1 MDRKQS
7 CGLRL
12 RWVISLTIMLSMLA
26 LSAILVI
33 NAYMGQR
40 DVLLEAS
47 RSSAQQFA
55 SKLDSETLRLIQP
68 LQSTLRLLVH
78 DPLTTAEQLEQRLQR
93 LPVLIEALRA
103 NPVIS
108 AVYVGYPDRSFW
120 LVRSLRQPEFR
131 RSVSAAEGAAYLVQ
145 SIEVATAERP
155 QRAVW
160 LFLSEQ
166 LEVIRQDERPDYVFD
181 PHSRPWYQ
189 SALSA
194 QAPILTAP
202 YLFYTTRETGVTLA
216 FKGASGAVI
225 GIDASVQD
233 ISSELARLRP
243 EQGYELAVV
252 DRLGRTLAYPEV
264 EKMIV
269 RQAGDIR
276 LATLD
281 ELQVPALVQLMSQSS
296 EPGKLVG
303 YAADGREWYGVR
315 VPMLAL
321 ADESLELLMAVPAEQ
336 LLANAHR
343 HGQRMLLWSLAFT
356 LLLLLIGYWLAH
368 WVVKPLDQL
377 SEKVF
382 ALTRFD
388 FSGSVQV
395 KSRIVEVRELGAI
408 IQRLVTV
415 VQHFQSISKTLA
427 RERRLERMLPD
438 VAEDLKASM
447 QADSCAIYLYDA
459 DEHALLLSSVHHQD
473 HVRHHYPDSITV
485 TEPRTSHL
493 VEAVKDALI
502 DADGVM
508 VTPLKG
514 RYKYPAGVMVLSMNG
529 DARVEGDSVSR
540 FLEELAGSAAT
551 AIETRQLLEAQ
562 EKLLDAI
569 IRLLADAID
578 AKSPYTSAHCE
589 RVPILAEMLVD
600 AACKSQG
607 GRFNTFHM
615 DEQDRYEFR
624 LAAWLHDCGKI
635 TTPEH
640 VMDKSTK
647 LETLYNRIHEIRT
660 RFEVLWRDVEIAYL
674 KGVIESGAE
683 SQLRERRD
691 RQRRQLQQEFEIVA
705 RSNLGSEKLPD
716 DDIAKLHKI
725 ASRSWARHFDRR
737 LGLSQAE
744 LDRLPNDDERL
755 PAREMLLADRVEH
768 IIPWGDRRPPVEANN
783 PDNIWGFDMPLPE
796 HEANQGELYNL
807 TQVYGTLTAEE
818 RFSINNHIVQTIRML
833 STLPLPPSLRR
844 IPDIAGNHHER
855 MDGEGYPRR
864 LDAASLT
871 VPERIMALADVFEA
885 LTAADRPYKT
895 AKTLSESLRIL
906 AFMSRDGHLD
916 PEVFCLFLE
925 SGVYLE
931 YARRFLKPEQ
941 IDKVDLRQLT
951 LLSRSAKQG

>member
-1 MDRKQS
+1 MERKQS

-12 RWVISLTIMLSMLA
+12 RWVISFTIMLSMLA

-93 LPVLIEALRA
+93 LPVLVEALRA

-108 AVYVGYPDRSFW
+108 AVYIGYPDHSFW
-120 LVRSLRQPEFR
+120 LVRSLRQSAFR
-131 RSVSAAEGAAYLVQ
+131 RSVSAPEGAAYLVQ
-145 SIEVATAERP
+145 SVEAATTDRP
-155 QRAVW
+155 QRARW
-160 LFLSEQ
+160 LFVTDQ
-166 LEVIRQDERPDYVFD
+166 LEVISQNDRPDYIFD
-181 PHSRPWYQ
+181 PHTRPWYQ
-189 SALSA
+189 SALNA

-216 FKGASGAVI
+216 FKGASGAVV

-233 ISSELARLRP
+233 ISSELARMRP
-243 EQGYELAVV
+243 EQGYELVVV

-269 RQAGDIR
+269 RQAGGIR

-281 ELQVPALVQLMSQSS
+281 ELQVPALDQLMSQSS
-296 EPGKLVG
+296 KPGELIG
-303 YAADGREWYGVR
+303 YTAEGREWYGVR

-377 SEKVF
+377 SEKVL
-382 ALTRFD
+382 ALTQFD

-395 KSRIVEVRELGAI
+395 RSRIKEVRDLSGI

-427 RERRLERMLPD
+427 RERRLELMLPD
-438 VAEDLKASM
+438 VAGDLKASM
-447 QADSCAIYLYDA
+447 EADSCAIYLYDY
-459 DEHALLLSSVHHQD
+459 DRHALVLSTVHQSQ
-473 HVRHHYPDSITV
+473 SIIHCFPETIAV
-485 TEPRTSHL
+485 DEPRTSYQ
-493 VEAVKDALI
+493 VAAVRDTLAE
-502 DADGVM
+502 ADGVM

-514 RYKYPAGVMVLSMNG
+514 RYKYPAGVMVLRMNG
-529 DARVEGDSVSR
+529 DARVDGDSVSG

-600 AACKSQG
+600 AACKSES
-607 GRFNTFHM
+607 GRFNAFRM
-615 DEQDRYEFR
+615 DEQERYEFR

-635 TTPEH
+635 ITPEY

-683 SQLRERRD
+683 PQLRERRD

-705 RSNLGSEKLPD
+705 RSNVGSEKLPD
-716 DDIAKLHKI
+716 DDIARLHKI

-768 IIPWGDRRPPVEANN
+768 IIPWGDRRPPVEASN

-796 HEANQGELYNL
+796 YEANQGELYNL

-833 STLPLPPSLRR
+833 SMLPLPPSLRR

-855 MDGEGYPRR
+855 MDGDGYPRR
-864 LDAASLT
+864 LDAESLT

-941 IDKVDLRQLT
+941 IDKVDLRQLI
-951 LLSRSAKQG
+951 LLSRSAKHG

>member
-1 MDRKQS
+1 MERKQS

-93 LPVLIEALRA
+93 LPVLVEALRA

-108 AVYVGYPDRSFW
+108 AVYIGYPDHSFL
-120 LVRSLRQPEFR
+120 LVRSLRQSAFR
-131 RSVSAAEGAAYLVQ
+131 RSVSAPEGAAYLVQ
-145 SIEVATAERP
+145 SVEAATTDRP
-155 QRAVW
+155 QRARW
-160 LFLSEQ
+160 LFVTDQ
-166 LEVIRQDERPDYVFD
+166 LEVISQNDRPDYIFD
-181 PHSRPWYQ
+181 PHTRPWYQ
-189 SALSA
+189 SALNA

-216 FKGASGAVI
+216 FKGASGAVV

-233 ISSELARLRP
+233 ISSELARMRP
-243 EQGYELAVV
+243 EQGYELVVV

-269 RQAGDIR
+269 RQAGGIR

-459 DEHALLLSSVHHQD
+459 DEHALLLSSVHQQD

-807 TQVYGTLTAEE
+807 TQVYGTLTPEE

>member
-1 MDRKQS
+1 M
-7 CGLRL
+7 
-12 RWVISLTIMLSMLA
+12 
-26 LSAILVI
+26 
-33 NAYMGQR
+33 
-40 DVLLEAS
+40 
-47 RSSAQQFA
+47 
-55 SKLDSETLRLIQP
+55 
-68 LQSTLRLLVH
+68 
-78 DPLTTAEQLEQRLQR
+78 
-93 LPVLIEALRA
+93 
-103 NPVIS
+103 
-108 AVYVGYPDRSFW
+108 
-120 LVRSLRQPEFR
+120 
-131 RSVSAAEGAAYLVQ
+131 
-145 SIEVATAERP
+145 
-155 QRAVW
+155 
-160 LFLSEQ
+160 
-166 LEVIRQDERPDYVFD
+166 
-181 PHSRPWYQ
+181 
-189 SALSA
+189 
-194 QAPILTAP
+194 
-202 YLFYTTRETGVTLA
+202 
-216 FKGASGAVI
+216 
-225 GIDASVQD
+225 
-233 ISSELARLRP
+233 RP
-243 EQGYELAVV
+243 EQGYELVVV

-269 RQAGDIR
+269 RQAGGIR

-459 DEHALLLSSVHHQD
+459 DEHALLLSSVHQQD

-807 TQVYGTLTAEE
+807 TQVYGTLTPEE

>member
-1 MDRKQS
+1 MDRKTGY
-7 CGLRL
+7 GLRL
-12 RWVISLTIMLSMLA
+12 RWVISGTIMLSMLM
-26 LSAILVI
+26 LGAILVM
-33 NAYMGQR
+33 NAYIGQR
-40 DVLLEAS
+40 DLLLDAS
-47 RSSAQQFA
+47 RSSAEQFA
-55 SKLDSETLRLIQP
+55 GKLDAETLRLIQP

-78 DPLTTAEQLEQRLQR
+78 DPLTTAEELEQRQQR

-103 NPVIS
+103 NRVVS

-120 LVRSLRQPEFR
+120 LVRSLRLPEFR
-131 RSVSAAEGAAYLVQ
+131 RSVSAPEEAAYLVQ
-145 SIEVATAERP
+145 SIEAGTP
-155 QRAVW
+155 GSPPRARW

-166 LEVIRQDERPDYVFD
+166 LELLRQQDKPDYVFD
-181 PHSRPWYQ
+181 PHSRLWYQ
-189 SALSA
+189 TAINTNT
-194 QAPILTAP
+194 PILTPP

-216 FKGASGAVI
+216 YRSASGAVV

-233 ISSELARLRP
+233 ISAELARLRP
-243 EQGYELAVV
+243 DEGYELAVI
-252 DRLGRTLAYPEV
+252 DRIGRTLAYPAV

-269 RQAGDIR
+269 QQGDDVR

-281 ELQVPALVQLMSQSS
+281 ELQVSALAQLVNQPSANGQLVSYTV
-296 EPGKLVG
+296 EGK
-303 YAADGREWYGVR
+303 EWYGVR

-321 ADESLELLMAVPAEQ
+321 ADESLELLMAVPADQ
-336 LLANAHR
+336 LLADAHKQ
-343 HGQRMLLWSLAFT
+343 GERMLLWSLAFT
-356 LLLLLIGYWLAH
+356 LVMLLIGYWLAH

-377 SEKVF
+377 SDKVL

-395 KSRIVEVRELGAI
+395 KSRIIEVRELGAI

-415 VQHFQSISKTLA
+415 VKHFQSISKTLA
-427 RERRLERMLPD
+427 RERRLARMLPD

-447 QADSCAIYLYDA
+447 QADSCAIYLYD
-459 DEHALLLSSVHHQD
+459 DDRHELLLSSVHQQD
-473 HVRHHYPDSITV
+473 HVHHSFPDSITV
-485 TEPRTSHL
+485 TDPRASHQ
-493 VEAVKDALI
+493 VTAVKEVLAGQE
-502 DADGVM
+502 GVM

-514 RYKYPAGVMVLSMNG
+514 RSKHPAGVMVLRLG
-529 DARVEGDSVSR
+529 EGVQTEGDSVSR

-683 SQLRERRD
+683 SQLRGRRD
-691 RQRRQLQQEFEIVA
+691 RQRHQLQQEFEVVA
-705 RSNLGSEKLPD
+705 RANLGSEKLPD
-716 DDIAKLHKI
+716 EDIARLHKI

-737 LGLSQAE
+737 LGLSEAE
-744 LDRLPNDDERL
+744 RERLPDSDDTL
-755 PAREMLLADRVEH
+755 PARETLLEDRPEH
-768 IIPWGDRRPPVEANN
+768 ISPWGDRRPPVEADSPANV
-783 PDNIWGFDMPLPE
+783 WGFDMPLPE
-796 HEANQGELYNL
+796 HEVNQGELYNL
-807 TQVYGTLTAEE
+807 TQVYGTLTPEE

>member
-1 MDRKQS
+1 
-7 CGLRL
+7 
-12 RWVISLTIMLSMLA
+12 
-26 LSAILVI
+26 
-33 NAYMGQR
+33 
-40 DVLLEAS
+40 
-47 RSSAQQFA
+47 
-55 SKLDSETLRLIQP
+55 
-68 LQSTLRLLVH
+68 
-78 DPLTTAEQLEQRLQR
+78 
-93 LPVLIEALRA
+93 
-103 NPVIS
+103 
-108 AVYVGYPDRSFW
+108 
-120 LVRSLRQPEFR
+120 
-131 RSVSAAEGAAYLVQ
+131 
-145 SIEVATAERP
+145 
-155 QRAVW
+155 
-160 LFLSEQ
+160 
-166 LEVIRQDERPDYVFD
+166 
-181 PHSRPWYQ
+181 
-189 SALSA
+189 
-194 QAPILTAP
+194 
-202 YLFYTTRETGVTLA
+202 
-216 FKGASGAVI
+216 
-225 GIDASVQD
+225 
-233 ISSELARLRP
+233 
-243 EQGYELAVV
+243 
-252 DRLGRTLAYPEV
+252 
-264 EKMIV
+264 
-269 RQAGDIR
+269 
-276 LATLD
+276 
-281 ELQVPALVQLMSQSS
+281 
-296 EPGKLVG
+296 
-303 YAADGREWYGVR
+303 
-315 VPMLAL
+315 
-321 ADESLELLMAVPAEQ
+321 
-336 LLANAHR
+336 
-343 HGQRMLLWSLAFT
+343 
-356 LLLLLIGYWLAH
+356 
-368 WVVKPLDQL
+368 VKPLDQL
-377 SEKVF
+377 SEKVL
-382 ALTRFD
+382 ALTQFD

-395 KSRIVEVRELGAI
+395 RSRIKEVRDLSGI

-438 VAEDLKASM
+438 VAGDLKASM
-447 QADSCAIYLYDA
+447 EADSCAIYLYDY
-459 DEHALLLSSVHHQD
+459 DRHALVLSTVHQP
-473 HVRHHYPDSITV
+473 RSITHCFPEIIAV
-485 TEPRTSHL
+485 DEPRTSYQ
-493 VEAVKDALI
+493 VAAVRDALAE
-502 DADGVM
+502 ADGVM

-514 RYKYPAGVMVLSMNG
+514 RYKYPAGVMVLRMNG
-529 DARVEGDSVSR
+529 DARVDGDSVSG

-600 AACKSQG
+600 AACKSES
-607 GRFNTFHM
+607 GRFNAFRM
-615 DEQDRYEFR
+615 DEQERYEFR

-635 TTPEH
+635 TTPEY

-683 SQLRERRD
+683 PQLRERRD

-705 RSNLGSEKLPD
+705 RSNVGSEKLPD
-716 DDIAKLHKI
+716 DDIARLHKI

-744 LDRLPNDDERL
+744 LDRLPSDDERL

-768 IIPWGDRRPPVEANN
+768 IIPWGDRRPPVEASN

-796 HEANQGELYNL
+796 YEANQGELYNL

-833 STLPLPPSLRR
+833 SMLPLPPSLRR

-855 MDGEGYPRR
+855 MDGDGYPRR
-864 LDAASLT
+864 LDAESLT

-941 IDKVDLRQLT
+941 IDKVDLRQLI
-951 LLSRSAKQG
+951 LLSRPAKHG

>member
-1 MDRKQS
+1 MDRTS
-7 CGLRL
+7 GRGVRL
-12 RWVISLTIMLSMLA
+12 RWIISMTIMLSMLV
-26 LSAILVI
+26 LGAILVF

-40 DVLLEAS
+40 DLLLEVG
-47 RSSAQQFA
+47 RSSAKQFA
-55 SKLDSETLRLIQP
+55 GKLDAETLRLIHP

-78 DPLTTAEQLEQRLQR
+78 DPLTRTDHLDGRLQR
-93 LPVLIEALRA
+93 LPVLVEALRA

-120 LVRSLRQPEFR
+120 LVRALRQPEFR
-131 RSVSAAEGAAYLVQ
+131 REVSAPEGAAYLVQ
-145 SIEVATAERP
+145 SIETASGDRER
-155 QRAVW
+155 RAQW
-160 LFLSEQ
+160 LFVSER
-166 LEVIRQDERPDYVFD
+166 LDVIERAEKPGYRFD
-181 PHSRPWYQ
+181 PHTRPWYQ
-189 SALSA
+189 LALAS
-194 QAPILTAP
+194 QVPILTPP

-216 FKGASGAVI
+216 FKGPSGAVI

-233 ISSELARLRP
+233 ISAELARLRP
-243 EQGYELAVV
+243 EPGYELAVV

-264 EKMIV
+264 DKMIV

-281 ELQVPALVQLMSQSS
+281 ELQVPALSRLVSQTH
-296 EPGKLVG
+296 EPGQLIN
-303 YAADGREWYGVR
+303 YTAAGREWYGVR

-321 ADESLELLMAVPAEQ
+321 ADESLELLMAVPAQQ

-356 LLLLLIGYWLAH
+356 LVMLLIGYWLAH

-377 SEKVF
+377 ADSVL

-388 FSGSVQV
+388 FSGPVQV
-395 KSRIVEVRELGAI
+395 RSRIREVRELSGI

-447 QADSCAIYLYDA
+447 QADSCAIYLYDY
-459 DEHALLLSSVHHQD
+459 DRHALVLSSVHQQQS
-473 HVRHHYPDSITV
+473 VHHRFPDIIAV
-485 TEPRTSHL
+485 PEPRTSHQVTAVREAL
-493 VEAVKDALI
+493 VE
-502 DADGVM
+502 ADGVM

-514 RYKYPAGVMVLSMNG
+514 RYKHPAGVMVLRLNG
-529 DARVEGDSVSR
+529 HAQVEGEAVTR

-562 EKLLDAI
+562 ERLLDAM

-600 AACKSQG
+600 AACRSQS
-607 GRFNTFHM
+607 GRFNAFRM
-615 DEQDRYEFR
+615 DEQERYEFR

-635 TTPEH
+635 TTPEY

-674 KGVIESGAE
+674 KGIIENGTEAP
-683 SQLRERRD
+683 LRERRD
-691 RQRRQLQQEFEIVA
+691 RQRRLLQQEFEIVA
-705 RSNLGSEKLPD
+705 RANLGSEKLPD
-716 DDIAKLHKI
+716 ADIAKLNRI

-744 LDRLPNDDERL
+744 LDRLPDENERL
-755 PAREMLLADRVEH
+755 PARETLLADRPEH
-768 IIPWGDRRPPVEANN
+768 IIPWGDRRPPVEADN

-796 HEANQGELYNL
+796 HEANLGELYNL
-807 TQVYGTLTAEE
+807 TQVYGTLTEEE

-855 MDGEGYPRR
+855 MDGQGYPRG
-864 LDAASLT
+864 LDATALT
-871 VPERIMALADVFEA
+871 IPERIMALADVFEA

-906 AFMSRDGHLD
+906 AFMSRDGHVD
-916 PEVFCLFLE
+916 PEVFVLFLE

-931 YARRFLKPEQ
+931 YARRFLRPEQ
-941 IDKVDLRQLT
+941 IDRVDLRQLI
-951 LLSRSAKQG
+951 LLSRAARSG